1 MFVLR
6 CAFWLTIGF
15 LLVAPHGTDFGAAA
29 TSLREQ
35 AVDAGIDA
43 GKQLIATQVTQQAL
57 PQLIDIVIEA
67 KPSHPLEP
75 EAQLPAPRL
84 PLPRPAALG

>member
-6 CAFWLTIGF
+6 SAFWLTVGF

-29 TSLREQ
+29 TSLRDQ
-35 AVDAGIDA
+35 AVGAGIDA
-43 GKQLIATQVTQQAL
+43 GKQLIATQATQQAL
-57 PQLIDIVIEA
+57 PQLIDIVIDV
-67 KPSHPLEP
+67 KPSHLEP
-75 EAQLPAPRL
+75 ESQVPAPRL